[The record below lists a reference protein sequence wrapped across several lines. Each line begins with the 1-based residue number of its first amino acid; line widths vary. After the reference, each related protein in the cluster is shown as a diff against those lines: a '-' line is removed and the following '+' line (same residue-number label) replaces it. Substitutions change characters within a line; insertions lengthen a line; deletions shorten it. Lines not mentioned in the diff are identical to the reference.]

1 MGTATA
7 TSAGFFMCRLWQRI
21 EQLTLILHADITSFF
36 YKNDHEWML
45 MFLGH
50 RIAGRR
56 LRGLI

>member
-1 MGTATA
+1 
-7 TSAGFFMCRLWQRI
+7 MCRLWQRI
-21 EQLTLILHADITSFF
+21 EQLTLILDADITSFF